1 MGNNNYILKPSVDPT
16 QEFIEIAYDFS
27 NPLDLVREGIS
38 NSFDAGATEIIISFS
53 VVNEYNEKLLVTTI
67 SDNGH
72 GMNKSGLQSFFD
84 LGNSTR
90 RNDKDTIGE
99 KGHGTKVYLNSAK
112 IKVETVFEGTKYI
125 ATMDSPIKKLH
136 NNQIPDIQV
145 QEENCNEQ
153 SGTIITIL
161 GYNNNRR
168 NKFTHENLKDY
179 ILWFTKAG
187 SIEKEFNI
195 LKYKDVVIKLKG
207 VDSEETET
215 ITFGHIFP
223 QDSKNVNQLFDDYL
237 VDAPKWFAKKVVR
250 SGNLENFPEIHYD
263 AIFCIEGTRV
273 KHKYNPMIRRSGH
286 TPPAGA
292 YTVQERYGLWL
303 CKDYIPI
310 QRKNEWITQKG
321 SEYTR
326 FHAFFNCQDFRLTA
340 NRSSVDNTPTEI
352 MEDIHTV
359 VSKIYEEIIQSDD
372 WRTLEWLESEVAS
385 YNTVQKEKKD
395 FNWRIKRIES
405 SKIADYN
412 GVRLI
417 EPTQE
422 NGVFSIFMQIQALI
436 PDAFPFK
443 IIDYDTHTGI
453 DVIVKEV
460 DNVPIK
466 NSKLYYVEF
475 KNYLKKDFNHSF
487 ENLYSIVC
495 WDIDPKL
502 TKNGDEI
509 SDIANIKR
517 TLRIVPPKTDTD
529 RTYYFLDDMR
539 NSHKIE
545 VFVLKQYL
553 EEKLGII
560 FKARTEKDSF

>member
-1 MGNNNYILKPSVDPT
+1 MSNKNYIITPTVDPT

-38 NSFDAGATEIIISFS
+38 NSFDAGATEIEVSFS
-53 VVNEYNEKLLVTTI
+53 VISEYGEKILVTSI
-67 SDNGH
+67 KDNGH
-72 GMNKSGLQSFFD
+72 GMNEVGLQSFFD

-90 RNDKDTIGE
+90 RNDQNAIGE
-99 KGHGTKVYLNSAK
+99 KGHGTKVYLNSSQ
-112 IKVETVFEGTKYI
+112 IEVITVNNGVRYT
-125 ATMDSPIKKLH
+125 AVMDSPIKKLH
-136 NNQIPDIQV
+136 NNHTPEVNVNTESCD
-145 QEENCNEQ
+145 EEN
-153 SGTIITIL
+153 GTTIKII

-195 LKYKDVVIKLKG
+195 LKHKDVIIKLKG
-207 VDSEETET
+207 VDVEEVET
-215 ITFGHIFP
+215 INFGHIFP
-223 QDSKNVNQLFDDYL
+223 EDSKNVNQLFDDYL
-237 VDAPKWFAKKVVR
+237 VEAPKWFAKKIIR
-250 SGNLENFPEIHYD
+250 CGNLENYPEIHYD
-263 AIFCIEGTRV
+263 AIFCIEGTRI
-273 KHKYNPMIRRSGH
+273 KHQYNPMIRRSGH

-303 CKDYIPI
+303 CKDYMPI

-352 MEDIHTV
+352 IEDIHKVIT
-359 VSKIYEEIIQSDD
+359 SIYEEIIQSDD

-395 FNWRIKRIES
+395 FDWRIKRIES
-405 SKIADYN
+405 AKIADYK

-422 NGVFSIFMQIQALI
+422 NGVFSIFMQIQALM

-443 IIDYDTHTGI
+443 IVDYDTHAGI
-453 DVIVKEV
+453 DVIVKDV
-460 DNVPIK
+460 DSVPIK
-466 NSKLYYVEF
+466 ESKLYYVEF
-475 KNYLKKDFNHSF
+475 KNYLKKEFNHSF
-487 ENLYSIVC
+487 ENLHSIVC

-509 SDIANIKR
+509 SDIAGIKR
-517 TLRIVPPKTDTD
+517 IMRIVPPKTSED
-529 RTYYFLDDMR
+529 RTYYFLDDSR
-539 NSHKIE
+539 SSHKIQ
-545 VFVLKQYL
+545 VYVLKHYL
-553 EEKLGII
+553 EEVLGIT